1 MNLNC
6 EVLNLQKNMTL
17 IVPLFL
23 KLTFPYLSTI
33 LLQYYI
39 FVKVDESILIKYK
52 LNSEIHAVIKVL

>member
-1 MNLNC
+1 
-6 EVLNLQKNMTL
+6 MTL

-23 KLTFPYLSTI
+23 KLTSPYLSTI

-52 LNSEIHAVIKVL
+52 LNSEIHAIIKVL